1 MIKILFGHV
10 MKINKSWVLLL
21 FVFLSLRFYSQNVVE
36 LDLQLK
42 EKKLPF
48 GLTKKVHQKKPI
60 TSLVLSGGGA
70 RAISH
75 LGVLKA
81 IDESNISIEHIVGTS
96 MGSIMGGLYAAGY
109 SLDQMHDLMN
119 TIGWEELFFITGEDR
134 TNLFVDQK
142 ITEDR
147 ALFSIR
153 LNGLSPVIPQSIN
166 TGNKIA
172 NFLTNITLNAPL
184 NQIKSFDDLLFK
196 YRVVT
201 TELIAGNKYV
211 IEKGSLSE
219 AMRASSSVSFL
230 LPPIYLDS
238 LMLVDGGLV
247 ENLPIKSAEE
257 LNPDIIIAS
266 DATSALKKRDELIY
280 PWDIA
285 DQIVSIPS
293 RKVWED
299 NIKNADVLVRPSI
312 EKRKN
317 DDFKNLDAVVLAGYN
332 ATKKRISE
340 IKRIV
345 KNKFLENLSEDN
357 QIFNNLFFNET
368 PNEIEKYLSNK
379 YSGQE
384 FVAKSQIL
392 YDLYSFY
399 DSGEYKNISASIT
412 NDSVSKIVVKYEYN
426 PLVQSIQFDGV
437 SLIPIEDAS
446 NEYSSI
452 IGKAY
457 NANTILESTLNLL
470 RLYRSL
476 GYLSVSVD
484 SIIFTEKG
492 ELKINVIE
500 AEISEIIISG
510 NVSTNSSVIN
520 REFPSIPGEYLISDD
535 FAEELQNLS
544 STDLFDNISV
554 SIINE
559 DKKHKKIKLHLSEK
573 LPNVLRVGLRID
585 NENYTQLALDLR
597 NENLFGSGSEAGL
610 LVAGGSRS
618 MSYLLEHKTNR
629 IFNTYLTYKAQAF
642 YKFNDVNQYADD
654 YSEEVKRFSRS
665 KIAEY
670 RQRFYGGLIGIGA
683 HLKKLGTLTAEAK
696 YEVNE
701 IENVSSFAIE
711 NEYKKN
717 ISSIKLRLQID
728 SQNKYPYPTKG
739 MYVNTYYETSQ
750 RILGG
755 DISFAKFRFD
765 YVGYFTLGTKHTIT
779 PKIIFG
785 FADETLPLSQQF
797 SFGGQ
802 SNFLGYRDYEFRGR
816 QILITSMQ
824 YRYHLPI
831 NLYFDTYI
839 KIRYDLGSS
848 WNNQE
853 QIQFTDL
860 KHGIGVSVSVDTPIG
875 PADFSVGRSL
885 YLKDTSPDRILSRG
899 PFMFYFTIGFYY

>member
-10 MKINKSWVLLL
+10 MKIDKILVLLF
-21 FVFLSLRFYSQNVVE
+21 FVLLPMRFYSQNVVE
-36 LDLQLK
+36 LDLQLI

-48 GLTKKVHQKKPI
+48 GLTKKVYQKKPI

-81 IDESNISIEHIVGTS
+81 INESNISFDHIIGTS
-96 MGSIMGGLYAAGY
+96 MGSIMGGLYSAGY
-109 SLDQMHDLMN
+109 SLDQMQDLMN
-119 TIGWEELFFITGEDR
+119 SIGWEELFFITGEDR
-134 TNLFVDQK
+134 RNLFVDQK

-153 LNGLSPVIPQSIN
+153 LDGLSPVIPQSIN

-201 TELIAGNKYV
+201 TELITGNKYV
-211 IEKGSLSE
+211 VKKGSLSE

-230 LPPIYLDS
+230 LPPIHMDS
-238 LMLVDGGLV
+238 LVLVDGGLV
-247 ENLPIKSAEE
+247 ENLPIQSAAE

-266 DATSALKKRDELIY
+266 DATSALKKREELVY

-293 RKVWED
+293 RKVWEK
-299 NIKNADVLVRPSI
+299 NIKNADVLIRPEI
-312 EKRKN
+312 ENRKN
-317 DDFKNLDAVVLAGYN
+317 DDFNNLDEVVLAGYS
-332 ATKKRISE
+332 ATKKRILD
-340 IKRIV
+340 IKRII
-345 KNKFLENLSEDN
+345 KNEFLENLSDDN
-357 QIFNNLFFNET
+357 EIFNNLIFNET
-368 PNEIEKYLSNK
+368 PNEIEKYLSIK

-384 FVAKSQIL
+384 SVAKSQIL

-399 DSGEYKNISASIT
+399 DSGKYKNISAAIT
-412 NDSVSKIVVKYEYN
+412 NDSVSTIEVKYEYN
-426 PLVQSIQFDGV
+426 PIVKSIQFDGV
-437 SLIPIEDAS
+437 SLISIDEAL
-446 NEYSSI
+446 NAYSSI
-452 IGKAY
+452 TGKAY
-457 NANTILESTLNLL
+457 NPNTVLESTLSLL

-484 SIIFTEKG
+484 SILFNENG
-492 ELKINVIE
+492 ELKINVSE
-500 AEISEIIISG
+500 AEISEIIIDG
-510 NVSTNSSVIN
+510 NVSTNSSVIT

-535 FAEELQNLS
+535 FSEELQNLS
-544 STDLFDNISV
+544 ATDLFDNISV
-554 SIINE
+554 SLINE
-559 DKKHKKIKLHLSEK
+559 DTKNKKVKLHLTEK

-597 NENLFGSGSEAGL
+597 NENLFGTGSEAGL
-610 LVAGGSRS
+610 MVSGGSRS

-701 IENVSSFAIE
+701 VENVSSFVIE

-739 MYVNTYYETSQ
+739 MYVNTYYETAQ
-750 RILGG
+750 KILGG

-824 YRYHLPI
+824 YRYQLPI

-853 QIQFTDL
+853 QIQFTNL
-860 KHGIGVSVSVDTPIG
+860 KHGIGLSISVDTPIG